1 MKMTAFN
8 WTDNRMFAKSEN
20 QKIINEF
27 ANSGLACV
35 KLEGWLHRNATYCAN
50 SLRHTIKILHMEH
63 IKAVVRKNEVYLID
77 TIMMM
82 KK

>member
-1 MKMTAFN
+1 MNMTAFN
-8 WTDNRMFAKSEN
+8 WTETTMFARSEN

-35 KLEGWLHRNATYCAN
+35 KLDGWTHRNATYCAN
-50 SLRHTIKILHMEH
+50 SLRHTIKTLHMEH

-77 TIMMM
+77 TIVMM